1 MRQVKDPRQTA
12 LFDTFKSILSP
23 CALRTLDE
31 GWQGVFRHV
40 ILELMPVDAIG
51 QRFHPVLGA
60 PSKELY
66 SMCGLILIME
76 FKDWTQGEAAQA
88 YMFNADVQYAL
99 NLEPAH
105 QTMCARTIQRYQK
118 LLVEDDL
125 AGSIMAAVTTRLVEL
140 LEIDT
145 SRQRLD
151 STHVLAD
158 MALFGRTRLM
168 GVTIKRFLTQV
179 KRHDRDAYEAL
190 PQAVRERYTPSKAGL
205 FANVAKDG
213 ESRRRLRLD
222 VARDMHWLIERF
234 DCEESMTARQTYKDL
249 LRVFCEQCET
259 VQVQG
264 KTAVEVK
271 KHPGNE
277 TMQNPS
283 DPDATRDGCKG
294 AGYQAQIAQTC
305 GEGNETQIVTSVVP
319 QIASEQDAHATG
331 PVLEQLDEQG
341 LLPELLLADTH
352 YGGDESVVRARE
364 KGVDVQAPVG
374 GIKTQRAPDA
384 LSIDDFVVDE
394 ATETVERCPAGH
406 RPVCSEHDAHSGRT
420 RTEMPVEACG
430 NCSHVAACPVRRAHG
445 RYVVTHTA
453 KARRLEARRRE
464 QATAAFEENYRIRA
478 GIEGTNSGLKRRTG
492 LGRVRARGRPRVFH
506 KIVMKVCGWNI
517 LQAAGTQAIRRFI
530 AEKAV
535 KSALSTAVDAFSA
548 MMDRLSRLWGLCAG
562 LWCPN
567 TAFAADRPSPR
578 AA

>member
-234 DCEESMTARQTYKDL
+234 DCEESMTARQTYK
-249 LRVFCEQCET
+249 T
-259 VQVQG
+259 
-264 KTAVEVK
+264 
-271 KHPGNE
+271 P
-277 TMQNPS
+277 
-283 DPDATRDGCKG
+283 
-294 AGYQAQIAQTC
+294 
-305 GEGNETQIVTSVVP
+305 
-319 QIASEQDAHATG
+319 
-331 PVLEQLDEQG
+331 
-341 LLPELLLADTH
+341 
-352 YGGDESVVRARE
+352 
-364 KGVDVQAPVG
+364 
-374 GIKTQRAPDA
+374 
-384 LSIDDFVVDE
+384 
-394 ATETVERCPAGH
+394 ATELR
-406 RPVCSEHDAHSGRT
+406 RQ
-420 RTEMPVEACG
+420 
-430 NCSHVAACPVRRAHG
+430 AAR
-445 RYVVTHTA
+445 
-453 KARRLEARRRE
+453 
-464 QATAAFEENYRIRA
+464 
-478 GIEGTNSGLKRRTG
+478 G
-492 LGRVRARGRPRVFH
+492 LGRS
-506 KIVMKVCGWNI
+506 
-517 LQAAGTQAIRRFI
+517 AAKAVLGHHSPAQSPQRRLRRSII
-530 AEKAV
+530 AEKA
-535 KSALSTAVDAFSA
+535 STAVERADFTAFSA
-548 MMDRLSRLWGLCAG
+548 MKRRIACVPAACRMFQPHTFMTILWKTRGRPLAR
-562 LWCPN
+562 
-567 TAFAADRPSPR
+567 TRPSPVR
-578 AA
+578 RFRPLLVPSIPARIR